1 MNKKLSKSTLDL
13 QQNGSAESTVG
24 RRELN
29 QKIAKLEQAD
39 KQNTNTIKQLRAVN
53 EAMRMELRLL
63 RPKNAV
69 LKALDSYCS
78 VNFGNAGSFFLNS
91 K

>member
-13 QQNGSAESTVG
+13 QQNGSAGG

-29 QKIAKLEQAD
+29 QKTAKLEQAD
-39 KQNTNTIKQLRAVN
+39 KQNTDTIKQLRAAN

-63 RPKNAV
+63 RPKNAE
-69 LKALDSYCS
+69 LKALDSHYLPETE
-78 VNFGNAGSFFLNS
+78 GLHR
-91 K
+91 KYR